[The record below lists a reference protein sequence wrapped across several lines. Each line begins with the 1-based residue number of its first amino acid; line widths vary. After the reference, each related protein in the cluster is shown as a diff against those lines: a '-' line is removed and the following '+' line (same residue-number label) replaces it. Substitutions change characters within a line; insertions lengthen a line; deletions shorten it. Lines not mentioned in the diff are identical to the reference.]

1 MRRSSAQLGASRR
14 AGGGLR
20 GWGARGGPP
29 GPGPRAPVARV
40 AVGIDLGTTNSAVAV
55 AGQGDEPGAP
65 GPGGPGGAA
74 RVLLDAAGRPT
85 TPSVVAYP
93 PGAPAGAAPLV
104 GEAARRQAAV
114 NEAGT
119 FFSAKRLLGRR
130 PGELDNRIFDLV
142 PYEISDDVKDRD
154 VELVLR
160 APSGR
165 GFGERERRVR
175 PGEVAA
181 AVLAELK
188 RVAEARLGTPVTEAV
203 VSVPAYFGTAQR
215 EATAAAAE
223 AAGLKV
229 LRIINEPA
237 AAALAYGYG
246 QAENEFVCVFD
257 LGGGTFD
264 VSVLQIGDQVLEVL
278 SSGGDNFV
286 GGDDFDACIVDW
298 LIRQLGDAHRVQVQM
313 DPVALHRLREAAE
326 LCKTELS
333 LADEAEVDL
342 PFLVGSAAGPVDLR
356 ATLTRAEF
364 EQITGLWVDYLKQKL
379 LEVTAGA
386 RTAAGEAVPLEAMNV
401 VLVGGATRMPAVRA
415 LVGEVFGREPE
426 LGLVNPDEAVALGA
440 AISAAA
446 ISGGISRR
454 DVILLD
460 ETPDVEDFELLA
472 QKVEALLAAEGLDAE
487 GLDAEGLGPHAAP
500 SPPGGC

>member
-1 MRRSSAQLGASRR
+1 MVLTKMRS
-14 AGGGLR
+14 
-20 GWGARGGPP
+20 
-29 GPGPRAPVARV
+29 
-40 AVGIDLGTTNSAVAV
+40 T
-55 AGQGDEPGAP
+55 
-65 GPGGPGGAA
+65 
-74 RVLLDAAGRPT
+74 
-85 TPSVVAYP
+85 
-93 PGAPAGAAPLV
+93 
-104 GEAARRQAAV
+104 
-114 NEAGT
+114 
-119 FFSAKRLLGRR
+119 
-130 PGELDNRIFDLV
+130 
-142 PYEISDDVKDRD
+142 
-154 VELVLR
+154 
-160 APSGR
+160 
-165 GFGERERRVR
+165 
-175 PGEVAA
+175 
-181 AVLAELK
+181 
-188 RVAEARLGTPVTEAV
+188 AEAFLGSEVKHAV
-203 VSVPAYFGTAQR
+203 VTVPAYFNDAQR
-215 EATAAAAE
+215 QATKD
-223 AAGLKV
+223 AGTISGMTV
-229 LRIINEPA
+229 QRIINEPTA
-237 AAALAYGYG
+237 AAIAYGMDKKEG
-246 QAENEFVCVFD
+246 EKNILVFD

-264 VSVLQIGDQVLEVL
+264 ASVLQIGDQVFEVL

-333 LADEAEVDL
+333 RADEAEVDL
-342 PFLVGSAAGPVDLR
+342 PFLTGSAAGPVDLR

-364 EQITGLWVDYLKQKL
+364 EQMTGLWVDYLKQKL

-472 QKVEALLAAEGLDAE
+472 QKVEALLAAEGLDAG
-487 GLDAEGLGPHAAP
+487 GLAPDAAP
-500 SPPGGC
+500 SAPGGR